1 MSAELDLPE
10 VVAEVRAA
18 FEEYENA
25 LVNNDVAVLDRLF
38 WEDSRVVRYGAG
50 ENLYGYDQIQAFR
63 AARPGNNLARTLHNT
78 RITTHG
84 RDLATVWTEFTRPGN
99 SRTGRQSQVWARR
112 PEGWRVV
119 AAHVSFMDEG

>member
-1 MSAELDLPE
+1 MSQELDIPE
-10 VVAEVRAA
+10 VIEEVSAA
-18 FEEYENA
+18 FQEYEKA

-38 WEDSRVVRYGAG
+38 WEDARVVRYGSG

-63 AARPGNNLARTLHNT
+63 AGRPGGNLARTLHNT

-84 RDLATVWTEFTRPGN
+84 RDLATVWTEFHRPCN
-99 SRTGRQSQVWARR
+99 PRTGRQSQVWARR

>member
-1 MSAELDLPE
+1 MSMELDIPE
-10 VVAEVRAA
+10 VIEEVRAA

-38 WEDSRVVRYGAG
+38 WEDVRVVRYGAG

-78 RITTHG
+78 CITTHG

-99 SRTGRQSQVWARR
+99 PRTGRQSQVWARR

>member
-1 MSAELDLPE
+1 MSMELDLPE
-10 VVAEVRAA
+10 VVAEVHAA